1 MRPGNEVSLG
11 AGSWWPE
18 APVPEGEVTAVKQV
32 PLGGN
37 EEAEGSTGWGELG
50 IKQIFTGGREVPS
63 ALEKVRV
70 GLCGLVVPSQPVVDL
85 VQVSAQEYGERHEA
99 EL

>member
-1 MRPGNEVSLG
+1 M
-11 AGSWWPE
+11 AGSPSSRGRGDSSE
-18 APVPEGEVTAVKQV
+18 AGS
-32 PLGGN
+32 LGGN

-50 IKQIFTGGREVPS
+50 IKQIFTEGREVPR

-70 GLCGLVVPSQPVVDL
+70 GLCGLVVPSQPVVDV

-99 EL
+99 ELE